1 MKKLFYCLII
11 CLVQSYIGHTQV
23 ISGNCYIK
31 GQYVEVGINQCGGWG
46 TTNNAPAGYHPRSG
60 TQLLNPGDNQ
70 FNLGFV
76 ADPDRNGWNI
86 GVPHYYG
93 DYFMPVSPYVGW
105 GISFNGLTFGSER
118 TGTSSSACAQL
129 FSGSIIMPQVGAT
142 VINTPQYMQATWQGF
157 ASNMLVKKIVTVKPL
172 ELYFTVRIVLR
183 NTSLTP
189 INNIYYGEYV
199 NPDNDAYIND
209 VFSNNL
215 FTTNTIAS
223 QTPTGPAQVV
233 ALGAATNSY
242 ISLGSRDCRAKVF
255 RSTPNYVP
263 LGSPIDWYLNTP
275 AASIAQTGFDF
286 APTNL
291 SIGIA
296 FNVGTIAPGD
306 STSFLYT
313 YILKSTDFLPA
324 LTETDPNFRINGLDY
339 PSGDTIRPCANT
351 ILPMSVLNGDYNTW
365 TWSPNTRLNTVFG
378 VNVIANVGTTP
389 ITYTATGVG
398 PCGIKTIKITIDPWL
413 KPALGPDQTDFICP
427 GSLANLW
434 TVFDTTGVSSAW
446 TRNGFVVANPAAVD
460 TGTYRLIGTN
470 PGGCKDTAFV
480 VVQYFNKPQL
490 GIDQAGLICPG
501 NSYDLSTAFLTTGL
515 TSNWTLAGIAVA
527 NPTAVTIPGTYE
539 LIATSINGC
548 SDTAVLI
555 LGVGTKPNLGADI
568 NLQTCPGTN
577 IDLTTQYNTAGL
589 SSDWTSG
596 GIPVPNPSSVA
607 DGIYQIIVTNG
618 DGCTDTA
625 MVTVGL
631 YPKPPLG
638 ADKAVGIC
646 PGSFE
651 DLTLE
656 YNTTGLSSFW
666 TNGGIAVPNP
676 NAVDIGI
683 YQLIAINSNGCAD
696 TAIVTV
702 SYNPKPNLGAD
713 KVKGICPGTTE
724 DLTLEFTTTGMTT
737 NWSSGG
743 IPVANPNSVGIGIYQ
758 LIASNGTGCSDTAM
772 VTVNYNPVPILGAD
786 KNLFTCPGTNVD
798 LTTQFITTG
807 LISNWTSGGIPV
819 SNPSSVGAGIYQLIA
834 INTFGCSDT
843 ALATVGL
850 YPKPNLG
857 ADKLKGIC
865 PGSSEDLTTEYI
877 TTGLTTNWTSA
888 GMPVPNPSAVGVGI
902 YQLIAINATGCAD
915 TAIVA
920 VNNNPKPNLGAD
932 KTKGICPATTEDLT
946 TEYITTGL
954 ISNWTIG
961 GVPVPNPS
969 AVGIGVYQLIASNG
983 SGCADT
989 AIVAV
994 NQNPAPA
1001 LGADKNIQTC
1011 PGTSVDLTTQFITTG
1026 LTTNWTSAGV
1036 PVPNPAS
1043 AGAGLYQL
1051 IAINAFGCADTA
1063 LVNVS
1068 LFPKPTLGADISKN
1082 ICLGSFEDLTLE
1094 FTTTGLTSNWTS
1106 AGIPVPNPTAVIAGI
1121 YQLIATNANG
1131 CSDTAIVTIGNFPKP
1146 NLGADINLSVC
1157 PGNTV
1162 NLTTQYNTTGLTSN
1176 WTSAGVPVANPLAVS
1191 AGIYQL
1197 IVSNSNSCADTAFV
1211 LVSLYPKPNLGADK
1225 NISTCP
1231 GTTVNLTT
1239 LFATGVWTTTW
1250 DSPTPT
1256 AVGAGYYTL
1265 IVTNSNGCTDT
1276 AHVTVSLYPKP
1287 DLGPDQTVSICP
1299 NETIDLNTLFNTS
1312 GLLVAWSIANPQSA
1326 GTGFYT
1332 IIATNSNGCMDT
1344 ANVTVLL
1351 YPAINPTIALS
1362 PTTTTI
1368 IEGTAIRF
1376 FAGGTNIVS
1385 YLWEPG
1391 VSLSTVYGASVVATP
1406 ATTTRYKLTVKNN
1419 GGCEDSAFVTLT
1431 VIPLEIEPS
1440 AAFTPNGDGY
1450 TDKWVVKNIQ
1460 LSKTNKVII
1469 YNRWGNKVFEAN
1481 NYQNNWDGTFKGNP
1495 LPDGAYYYQI
1505 EATTIGKRT
1514 IHKAGSITLLR

>member
-76 ADPDRNGWNI
+76 ADPDRNGWTF
-86 GVPHYYG
+86 GAPHYYG
-93 DYFMPVSPYVGW
+93 DYFMPVAPYVGW

-286 APTNL
+286 APNNNL

-296 FNVGTIAPGD
+296 FNVGNIAPGD

-365 TWSPNTRLNTVFG
+365 TWSPNTGLNTVNG
-378 VNVIANVGTTP
+378 VNVIAAVGTTP

-398 PCGIKTIKITIDPWL
+398 PCGIKTIKITIDPWP
-413 KPALGPDQTDFICP
+413 KPALGPDQTDSICP
-427 GSLANLW
+427 GTKANLW
-434 TVFDTTGVSSAW
+434 TVFDTTGLSSVW

-480 VVQYFNKPQL
+480 VVRYFNKPQL

-651 DLTLE
+651 NLTLE

-666 TNGGIAVPNP
+666 TIGGIAVANP

-702 SYNPKPNLGAD
+702 SY
-713 KVKGICPGTTE
+713 
-724 DLTLEFTTTGMTT
+724 
-737 NWSSGG
+737 
-743 IPVANPNSVGIGIYQ
+743 
-758 LIASNGTGCSDTAM
+758 
-772 VTVNYNPVPILGAD
+772 
-786 KNLFTCPGTNVD
+786 
-798 LTTQFITTG
+798 
-807 LISNWTSGGIPV
+807 
-819 SNPSSVGAGIYQLIA
+819 
-834 INTFGCSDT
+834 
-843 ALATVGL
+843 
-850 YPKPNLG
+850 
-857 ADKLKGIC
+857 
-865 PGSSEDLTTEYI
+865 
-877 TTGLTTNWTSA
+877 
-888 GMPVPNPSAVGVGI
+888 
-902 YQLIAINATGCAD
+902 
-915 TAIVA
+915 
-920 VNNNPKPNLGAD
+920 NPKPNLGAD

-989 AIVAV
+989 AIITV
-994 NQNPAPA
+994 NQNPAPS

-1011 PGTSVDLTTQFITTG
+1011 PGTNVDLTTQFITTG
-1026 LTTNWTSAGV
+1026 FTTNWTSAGV

-1043 AGAGLYQL
+1043 VGAGLYQL

-1162 NLTTQYNTTGLTSN
+1162 NLTTQFNTTGLTSN

-1276 AHVTVSLYPKP
+1276 AHVTVALYPKP
-1287 DLGPDQTVSICP
+1287 NLGPDQTVSICP

-1312 GLLVAWSIANPQSA
+1312 GLLVSWSIANPQSA

-1385 YLWEPG
+1385 YLWDPG

-1450 TDKWVVKNIQ
+1450 TDKWVVRNIQ